1 MKKATIYKLS
11 LWASICSFLIGF
23 YLVLL
28 ENSIGDFLLGLGF
41 IFAMIIL
48 VMGLKDIFSNKSIEL
63 SERIMWI
70 IVFVLIT
77 PIAGTLYFP
86 IYKNRIDESNGIQE
100 KLYEE
105 GQVENSNYSIDVL

>member
-11 LWASICSFLIGF
+11 LWFSISSFLIGF

-28 ENSIGDFLLGLGF
+28 GNSIGDFLLGLGF

-48 VMGLKDIFSNKSIEL
+48 LMGLKDIFSNENIEL
-63 SERIMWI
+63 SEKIMWV

-77 PIAGTLYFP
+77 PIAGSLYFP
-86 IYKNRIDESNGIQE
+86 IFKNRID
-100 KLYEE
+100 
-105 GQVENSNYSIDVL
+105 